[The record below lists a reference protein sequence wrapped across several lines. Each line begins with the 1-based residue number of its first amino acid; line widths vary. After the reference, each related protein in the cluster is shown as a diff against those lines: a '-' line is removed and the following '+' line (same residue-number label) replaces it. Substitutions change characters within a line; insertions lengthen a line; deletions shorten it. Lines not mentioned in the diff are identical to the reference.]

1 MDMKR
6 LLLCLAGMI
15 SGVILA
21 AAPVQAAEVVWP
33 KKLVVAISASGNP
46 VAMVTQGIAA
56 TLEKHTPIERVIV
69 QPMGGI
75 MNFGPRAERGQVDM
89 VLFSAPEIFNAMYG
103 RGDYVKKAFP
113 FFRTLTGA
121 AYQPFVVYT
130 TPDKGIK
137 TIADLKGK
145 IIYSRNPGNT
155 MFDPIV
161 NALLHSAG
169 LDQKD
174 LKANLTKTNNAMA
187 TAAVIEGR
195 ADAIIAPAMS
205 NITLE
210 LRQAKGECLMITPT
224 DEEVARLK
232 DKLPL
237 GYTIQDIPAGNVEY
251 ANTEALENS
260 PVYRNA
266 IFVTDRMAP
275 ELAEAIL
282 DTMITYKDEWSGIH
296 AAGASFG
303 TLSPSLPLLHEGARA
318 WYEKHGMLTDEIKAE
333 QEQYAKE
340 LGVTAGGK

>member
-1 MDMKR
+1 MKR

-21 AAPVQAAEVVWP
+21 AAPVQAADVVWP

-130 TPDKGIK
+130 TPDKGIR
-137 TIADLKGK
+137 TIADLKDK

-169 LDQKD
+169 LEQKD
-174 LKANLTKTNNAMA
+174 LKANLTKANNTVAIA
-187 TAAVIEGR
+187 DVVEDR
-195 ADAIIAPAMS
+195 ADAMIMPALS
-205 NITLE
+205 NVVME
-210 LRQAKGECLMITPT
+210 LRQAKDECLFITPT
-224 DEEVARLK
+224 DEQ
-232 DKLPL
+232 LPAVKSAMPP
-237 GYTIQDIPAGNVEY
+237 GYYFDNIPAGSRLY
-251 ANTEALENS
+251 SNTDEVKNA
-260 PVYRNA
+260 PIYRSVLLVNEKMPKNMVA
-266 IFVTDRMAP
+266 
-275 ELAEAIL
+275 ELVRVIM
-282 DTMITYKDEWSGIH
+282 DHRDEWVGVH
-296 AAGASFG
+296 GQAADWGVM
-303 TLSPSLPLLHEGARA
+303 SLGLPPMHEGARE
-318 WYEKHGMLTDEIKAE
+318 YFESKGLITDEQKAE
-333 QEQYAKE
+333 QDKFLSMLSAQE
-340 LGVTAGGK
+340 